1 MYYFIMVK
9 ILLNENV
16 KKLKEKSKA
25 KNTQDKYQGDWL
37 KFIDYCKNKH
47 NCSPL
52 EVDDLES
59 AYALTCN
66 YLDWLHEDPEAK
78 ILKGT
83 SNIPG
88 REKINNNPYSSSAY
102 KSSTIQRIL
111 ASITYKYRVNGFQFD
126 RKNNN
131 VSETIGA
138 IVRDE
143 KNNKTGQAKELLR
156 KDIEQIIN
164 SIPSNNDDYKNIRDK
179 ALILVGYFSFCRRS
193 ELLGMKYEHLT
204 YDNDGIQILIPFSK
218 TDQKGEGRMI
228 FLQKRDD
235 SEMYCPVRALNKWL
249 EISMINSG
257 PLFYR
262 IDKANS
268 IIKYELNEN
277 NKKISLTDT
286 SFVLILKKRAR
297 NAGLSDCDKIS
308 GHSLRIGSITQA
320 RMNGVPIHEIMK
332 MSGHR
337 TEQMINR
344 YTKITDIKSISVGK
358 KI

>member
-1 MYYFIMVK
+1 MVK
-9 ILLNENV
+9 ISLNDNV
-16 KKLKEKSKA
+16 SKLREKSKA
-25 KNTQDKYQGDWL
+25 KNTKDKYNGDWL
-37 KFIDYCKNKH
+37 KFIDYCKSNY
-47 NCSPL
+47 NCGPL
-52 EVDDLES
+52 DVDDLDS
-59 AYALTCN
+59 AYSLTAN
-66 YLDWLHEDPEAK
+66 YMHWLHEDPEAK
-78 ILKGT
+78 ILKG
-83 SNIPG
+83 SSSIPG
-88 REKINNNPYSSSAY
+88 REKINNNPYSSTAY
-102 KSSTIQRIL
+102 KASTIQRIL
-111 ASITYKYRVNGFQFD
+111 ASITYKYRLGGFQFD
-126 RKNNN
+126 RKNPSI
-131 VSETIGA
+131 SETISA

-143 KNNKTGQAKELLR
+143 KNNKLGQAKELLR
-156 KDIEQIIN
+156 KDIEKIID
-164 SIPSNNDDYKNIRDK
+164 SIPRNKDDYKNIRDK

-193 ELLGMKYEHLT
+193 ELLGMRFDHLT
-204 YDNDGIQILIPFSK
+204 FDNDGIQIIIPFSK
-218 TDQKGEGRMI
+218 TDQKGEGRVI

-297 NAGLSDCDKIS
+297 KAGLNNCDKIS

-332 MSGHR
+332 MSGHK